1 MFGNWKWFWNVFN
14 KNIVFTSVELT
25 IELVLKDQQF
35 EVISV
40 YTVAYMMCGVLMDIK
55 QIIQN
60 CEMYRIQRLASSKL
74 SFLTD

>member
-1 MFGNWKWFWNVFN
+1 M
-14 KNIVFTSVELT
+14 FTSVELT